1 MYCTKCKFNSFDHLP
16 KCPKCGFD
24 WKEDR
29 DALQLSWLQSAG
41 YDWFQHAPSQPSSV
55 DRIDPAPDESTGF
68 VFSDDDPARMIL
80 EPSDEQGDVMQG
92 PLLIDE
98 VPLADLPEE
107 MEVAAP
113 DTMPG
118 GSEIRT
124 EILPEEYDIQ
134 LEPDGIPVNPL
145 LHEEP
150 EVVETDPAFEQSP
163 IQEQPASE
171 DVLAAWEIPDDLIAP
186 DPIVNGSESD
196 EKGPAPN
203 APETTAEDQELTLT
217 AEIDYDFSSFEIE
230 TPESSNADADKHKP
244 EKTPEGPDQP
254 SFFEDSKGHAS
265 GHGDSK

>member
-41 YDWFQHAPSQPSSV
+41 YDWFQHAPAQPSS
-55 DRIDPAPDESTGF
+55 DESTGF
-68 VFSDDDPARMIL
+68 VFSDEDPTRTIL

-98 VPLADLPEE
+98 VPLPDLPGD

-118 GSEIRT
+118 DLETQT

-134 LEPDGIPVNPL
+134 LEPDGIPVDP

-150 EVVETDPAFEQSP
+150 DVTEPDHASEQSP
-163 IQEQPASE
+163 TQEQPASE
-171 DVLAAWEIPDDLIAP
+171 DVLAAWEIPDDLITP
-186 DPIVNGSESD
+186 DPIANDPEPD

-203 APETTAEDQELTLT
+203 APETTAKNQELILAT
-217 AEIDYDFSSFEIE
+217 EIDYDFSSFDVE
-230 TPESSNADADKHKP
+230 TPESSNADADKPSP
-244 EKTPEGPDQP
+244 EKTPDDPDQP
-254 SFFEDSKGHAS
+254 SLFEDSKGRAS